1 MPKIHEEV
9 IKIKIYKLIKNQ
21 DNTESI
27 ISSDM
32 VDALSDV
39 VEELLNDSSLI
50 VEVEKD

>member
-27 ISSDM
+27 INSDM